1 MQTGIRQGRWL
12 ATIGLA
18 LVLAVPTRAQTVSKA
33 GTVAGDFL
41 QIGVGA
47 RAMALGGSFVAAAD
61 DASALYWNPAGLAH
75 LEGGE
80 AMAVHSRWLA
90 DVSFDY
96 LGAAL
101 RLGTLGTLGVSVTML
116 SVPDMLVRTEDRPEG
131 TGEWFD
137 AADLAIGLSYG
148 RFITD
153 RFAIGATAKFIQ
165 QRIWHSSAVGFAV
178 DLGVQFRTDF
188 FGGLTLGAAVYNF
201 GTDMRMSGRDLRT
214 FVDPDPTR
222 EGNNNRIP
230 ANYETDSWSL
240 PLNFQFGVAL
250 RPVQTRM
257 HQLLLTADALHPS
270 ANYESVNVGV
280 EYGFQQRIFLRGGYH
295 ALFLPGA
302 EGGLSAGL
310 AVHQVLPYA
319 GGLAKLE
326 YAYRD
331 SGRLGGVH
339 IVGIGIT
346 F

>member
-1 MQTGIRQGRWL
+1 MQMGMRQVRRIAAISL
-12 ATIGLA
+12 GLVVA
-18 LVLAVPTRAQTVSKA
+18 LPAQAQPVSKA

-47 RAMALGGSFVAAAD
+47 RAMAMGGSFVAAAD

-80 AMAVHSRWLA
+80 VMAAHSSWLA
-90 DVSFDY
+90 EVRFDY

-101 RLGTLGTLGVSVTML
+101 HMGGLGTLGVSVTML
-116 SVPDMLVRTEDRPEG
+116 SVPEMLVRTEDRPEG

-137 AADLAIGLSYG
+137 ASDLAIGLSYG

-153 RFAIGATAKFIQ
+153 RFAIGATAKFVQ
-165 QRIWHSSAVGFAV
+165 QRIWHSTAVGFAV

-188 FGGLTLGAAVYNF
+188 LGGLTLGAAIYNF

-230 ANYETDSWSL
+230 ANYETESWSL
-240 PLNFQFGVAL
+240 PLNFQFGLAL
-250 RPVQTRM
+250 RPLQTRM
-257 HQLLLTADALHPS
+257 HQVLLTADALHPS
-270 ANYESVNVGV
+270 ANYESVNVGL
-280 EYGFQQRIFLRGGYH
+280 EYGFQRRIFLRGGYH
-295 ALFLPGA
+295 ALFLPEA

-331 SGRLGGVH
+331 SGRLRGVH

>member
-1 MQTGIRQGRWL
+1 MRRGHLMRWMAL
-12 ATIGLA
+12 AGTVM
-18 LVLAVPTRAQTVSKA
+18 VLSLPARAQTVSKA
-33 GTVAGDFL
+33 GTVAADFL

-75 LEGGE
+75 IEGGE

-101 RLGTLGTLGVSVTML
+101 QLGPLGTLGVSVTML
-116 SVPDMLVRTEDRPEG
+116 SVPEMLVRTEDRPEG
-131 TGEWFD
+131 TGERFD

-148 RFITD
+148 RAITD
-153 RFAIGATAKFIQ
+153 RFAIGATGKFIQ

-188 FGGLTLGAAVYNF
+188 FGGLTLGAAIYNF
-201 GTDMRMSGRDLRT
+201 GTDMRLSGRNLRT

-240 PLNFQFGVAL
+240 PLNFQFGIAL
-250 RPVQTRM
+250 RPLQTRM
-257 HQLLLTADALHPS
+257 HQVLFTADALHPA
-270 ANYESVNVGV
+270 ANYESINLGM
-280 EYGFQQRIFLRGGYH
+280 EYSFQQRVFLRGGYH
-295 ALFLPGA
+295 ALFLPDA

-331 SGRLGGVH
+331 GGRLGSIH
-339 IVGIGIT
+339 IVGLGIT